1 MASTAD
7 LDAARTVME
16 VNLFGAW
23 RMTNALLPLLR
34 RSEHPR
40 VVHISSGAG
49 SHDDEQFG
57 LHKRHGAAAAY
68 GISKAALSALTSTQA
83 AEFVDTPIIV
93 NAECPGLTATY
104 PGAEAMGARPVVDG
118 AASVLWAAT
127 CPTMDRAAGSF
138 GTPANWLVNDQRR
151 ITGG

>member
-93 NAECPGLTATY
+93 NAVCRRLTATY
-104 PGAEAMGARPVVDG
+104 PGAEAMVPDRWLMALHRCSGLQLARRWT
-118 AASVLWAAT
+118 AR
-127 CPTMDRAAGSF
+127 RALSGRQPI
-138 GTPANWLVNDQRR
+138 GW
-151 ITGG
+151 